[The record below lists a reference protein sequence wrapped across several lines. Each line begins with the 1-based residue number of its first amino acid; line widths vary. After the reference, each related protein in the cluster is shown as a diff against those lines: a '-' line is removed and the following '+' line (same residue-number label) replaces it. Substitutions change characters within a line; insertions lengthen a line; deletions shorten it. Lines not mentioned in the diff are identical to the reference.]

1 MIYYLI
7 SPNYINVVT
16 FASIIFAFAITC
28 LAIYMG
34 KNSFPV
40 MAAELTQ
47 LMAQSQSASQEEQE
61 LYLSSYLQ

>member
-34 KNSFPV
+34 KNILPRDGGR
-40 MAAELTQ
+40 ATQ
-47 LMAQSQSASQEEQE
+47 LMARSQSASQEEQE

>member
-34 KNSFPV
+34 KNILPRDGGRAYAINGS
-40 MAAELTQ
+40 
-47 LMAQSQSASQEEQE
+47 SQSASQEEQE